1 MVRVDA
7 ADAAEPSNEPSLGFY
22 DAHAAG
28 HGLSTGEKFLNKI
41 VKAASSFEPY
51 LVVKHRP
58 VASQVELVG
67 RTPVARPEDF
77 DENRDLKFHEVLT
90 LPNRGV
96 VYTARYQGESAV
108 LRRSRRRGA
117 TNSASGCR
125 RTPSRG
131 RQMSCCW
138 CGCDSVHLVRI
149 VA

>member
-7 ADAAEPSNEPSLGFY
+7 PNEQSLGFY

-28 HGLSTGEKFLNKI
+28 HGLSTGEKFLNKM

-90 LPNRGV
+90 LPNRGIYCTV
-96 VYTARYQGESAV
+96 SGRVSRA
-108 LRRSRRRGA
+108 LRRSRCRGA

-138 CGCDSVHLVRI
+138 CGCDSVHLVRT